1 MKATLTS
8 TEEKQLAAQRELIE
22 NFQHI
27 KGLKAGDVLRY
38 SKAGNYRFPKKG
50 ELVVVYSVLPEIQRE
65 DHGGKIRENDFT
77 LLVTDPEDGEIMH
90 FSFDSRYFEKV
101 EVE

>member
-8 TEEKQLAAQRELIE
+8 TEEKQLAAQRELVE

-38 SKAGNYRFPKKG
+38 SKAGNYRFPEQG
-50 ELVVVYSVLPEIQRE
+50 GWSLYIQCFLKFRE
-65 DHGGKIRENDFT
+65 KTTVEKFVKTILLCWLLIRK
-77 LLVTDPEDGEIMH
+77 MAK
-90 FSFDSRYFEKV
+90 S
-101 EVE
+101 

>member
-8 TEEKQLAAQRELIE
+8 TEEKQLAAQRELVE

-38 SKAGNYRFPKKG
+38 SKAGNYRFPEQG

-65 DHGGKIRENDFT
+65 DHGGKIHENDFT
-77 LLVTDPEDGEIMH
+77 LLVIDPKDGEIMH

-101 EVE
+101 EVK

>member
-8 TEEKQLAAQRELIE
+8 TEEKQLAAQRELVE

-38 SKAGNYRFPKKG
+38 SKAGNYRYPEQG
-50 ELVVVYSVLPEIQRE
+50 GLVVVYSVLPKLQRE
-65 DHGGKIRENDFT
+65 DHGGRIRENDFT
-77 LLVTDPEDGEIMH
+77 LLVTDPKDGEIMH
-90 FSFDSRYFEKV
+90 FSLDSRYFERV
-101 EVE
+101 EVK

>member
-8 TEEKQLAAQRELIE
+8 TEEKQLAAQRELVE

-38 SKAGNYRFPKKG
+38 SKAGNYRFPEQG

-65 DHGGKIRENDFT
+65 DHGGRIRENDFT
-77 LLVTDPEDGEIMH
+77 LLISDSDGGIMQ

-101 EVE
+101 EVK

>member
-8 TEEKQLAAQRELIE
+8 TEEKQLAAQRELVE

-38 SKAGNYRFPKKG
+38 SKAGNYRYPKQG
-50 ELVVVYSVLPEIQRE
+50 GLVVVYSVLPEIQRK

-77 LLVTDPEDGEIMH
+77 LLVTDPEDGEIMN

-101 EVE
+101 EVK

>member
-1 MKATLTS
+1 MKATLTIA
-8 TEEKQLAAQRELIE
+8 EEKQLAAQRELVE

-38 SKAGNYRFPKKG
+38 SKAGNYRFPEQG
-50 ELVVVYSVLPEIQRE
+50 ELVIVYSVLPEIQRE
-65 DHGGKIRENDFT
+65 DHGEKIRENDFT
-77 LLVTDPEDGEIMH
+77 LLVTDPKDGEIMN

-101 EVE
+101 EVK

>member
-8 TEEKQLAAQRELIE
+8 TEEKQLAAQRELVE

-38 SKAGNYRFPKKG
+38 SKAGNYRFPEKG
-50 ELVVVYSVLPEIQRE
+50 GVGRCV
-65 DHGGKIRENDFT
+65 
-77 LLVTDPEDGEIMH
+77 
-90 FSFDSRYFEKV
+90 FSAS
-101 EVE
+101 

>member
-8 TEEKQLAAQRELIE
+8 TEEKQLAAQRELVE

-38 SKAGNYRFPKKG
+38 SKAGNYRFPEKG
-50 ELVVVYSVLPEIQRE
+50 ELVVVYSVLPEIQRG
-65 DHGGKIRENDFT
+65 DHGGKICENDFT
-77 LLVTDPEDGEIMH
+77 LLVTDPEDGEIMN

-101 EVE
+101 EVK

>member
-1 MKATLTS
+1 MKATLTIA
-8 TEEKQLAAQRELIE
+8 EEKQLAAQRELVE

-38 SKAGNYRFPKKG
+38 SKAGNYCFPEQG

-65 DHGGKIRENDFT
+65 DYSGKIRENDFT
-77 LLVTDPEDGEIMH
+77 LLVTDPKDGEIMN

-101 EVE
+101 EVK

>member
-8 TEEKQLAAQRELIE
+8 TEEKQLAAQRELVE

-38 SKAGNYRFPKKG
+38 SKAGNYRFPEKG
-50 ELVVVYSVLPEIQRE
+50 GLVVVYSVLPEIQRE
-65 DHGGKIRENDFT
+65 DHGGRIRENDFT
-77 LLVTDPEDGEIMH
+77 LLITDPEDGEIMN

-101 EVE
+101 EVK

>member
-8 TEEKQLAAQRELIE
+8 TEEKQLAAQRELVE

-38 SKAGNYRFPKKG
+38 TKKGNYRFPKQG
-50 ELVVVYSVLPEIQRE
+50 ELVVVYSVFPEIEKE
-65 DHGGKIRENDFT
+65 DRSELRENDFT
-77 LLVTDPEDGEIMH
+77 LLIKDPDDGIIMQ
-90 FSFDSRYFEKV
+90 FAFDSRFFDRV
-101 EVE
+101 EVK

>member
-8 TEEKQLAAQRELIE
+8 TEEKQLAAQRELVE

-38 SKAGNYRFPKKG
+38 SKAGNYRFPEKG
-50 ELVVVYSVLPEIQRE
+50 GLVVVYSVLPEIQRE
-65 DHGGKIRENDFT
+65 NIGGKIRENDFT
-77 LLVTDPEDGEIMH
+77 LLVTDPKDGEIMP

-101 EVE
+101 EVK

>member
-8 TEEKQLAAQRELIE
+8 TEEKQLAAQRELVE

-38 SKAGNYRFPKKG
+38 TKM
-50 ELVVVYSVLPEIQRE
+50 EITVFLS
-65 DHGGKIRENDFT
+65 RENW
-77 LLVTDPEDGEIMH
+77 
-90 FSFDSRYFEKV
+90 
-101 EVE
+101 

>member
-8 TEEKQLAAQRELIE
+8 TEEKQLAAQRELVE

-38 SKAGNYRFPKKG
+38 SKVGNYRFPEQG
-50 ELVVVYSVLPEIQRE
+50 GLVVVYSVLPEIQRE

-77 LLVTDPEDGEIMH
+77 LLVTDPKDGEIMH

-101 EVE
+101 EVK

>member
-1 MKATLTS
+1 MKATLTR
-8 TEEKQLAAQRELIE
+8 TEEKQLAAQRELVE

-38 SKAGNYRFPKKG
+38 SKVGNYRFPEQG

-65 DHGGKIRENDFT
+65 DRGGKILENDFT
-77 LLVTDPEDGEIMH
+77 LLATDSENGEIMN
-90 FSFDSRYFEKV
+90 FPFDSRYFEKV
-101 EVE
+101 EVK

>member
-8 TEEKQLAAQRELIE
+8 TEEKQLAAQRELVE

-27 KGLKAGDVLRY
+27 KRLKVGDVLRY
-38 SKAGNYRFPKKG
+38 SKGGNYRFPKQG
-50 ELVVVYSVLPEIQRE
+50 ELVVVYSVLPKIQRE

-77 LLVTDPEDGEIMH
+77 LLVTDPEDGEIMN
-90 FSFDSRYFEKV
+90 FPFDSRYFEKV
-101 EVE
+101 EVK

>member
-8 TEEKQLAAQRELIE
+8 TEEKQLAAQRELVE

-38 SKAGNYRFPKKG
+38 SKVGNYHFPEQG
-50 ELVVVYSVLPEIQRE
+50 AGRCV
-65 DHGGKIRENDFT
+65 
-77 LLVTDPEDGEIMH
+77 
-90 FSFDSRYFEKV
+90 FSAS
-101 EVE
+101 

>member
-1 MKATLTS
+1 MKATLTR
-8 TEEKQLAAQRELIE
+8 TEEKQLAAQRELVE

-38 SKAGNYRFPKKG
+38 SRVGNYHLPKQG
-50 ELVVVYSVLPEIQRE
+50 GLVVVYSVLPEIQIENLSGR
-65 DHGGKIRENDFT
+65 IRENDFT
-77 LLVTDPEDGEIMH
+77 LLVVDPKDGEIMH

-101 EVE
+101 EEK

>member
-8 TEEKQLAAQRELIE
+8 TEEKQLAAQRELVE

-38 SKAGNYRFPKKG
+38 TKNGNYRFPKQG
-50 ELVVVYSVLPEIQRE
+50 ELVVVYSVFPKIEKE
-65 DHGGKIRENDFT
+65 DRPKIRENDFT
-77 LLVTDPEDGEIMH
+77 LLIKDPDDGEIMQ
-90 FSFDSRYFEKV
+90 FAFDSRFFDRVDVK
-101 EVE
+101 

>member
-8 TEEKQLAAQRELIE
+8 TEEKQLAAQRELVE

-38 SKAGNYRFPKKG
+38 SKAGNYRFP
-50 ELVVVYSVLPEIQRE
+50 EQ
-65 DHGGKIRENDFT
+65 GGAGCC
-77 LLVTDPEDGEIMH
+77 V
-90 FSFDSRYFEKV
+90 FSAS
-101 EVE
+101 

>member
-8 TEEKQLAAQRELIE
+8 TEEKQLAAQRELVE

-38 SKAGNYRFPKKG
+38 SKAGDYRYPEQG
-50 ELVVVYSVLPEIQRE
+50 GLVVVYSVLPELQRE
-65 DHGGKIRENDFT
+65 DYGGKIRENDFT
-77 LLVTDPEDGEIMH
+77 LLVSEPKDGEIMH
-90 FSFDSRYFEKV
+90 FSLDSRYFERV
-101 EVE
+101 EVK

>member
-1 MKATLTS
+1 MKATLTN
-8 TEEKQLAAQRELIE
+8 TEEKQLAAQRELVE

-38 SKAGNYRFPKKG
+38 SKVGNYRFPEQG
-50 ELVVVYSVLPEIQRE
+50 GLVVVYSVLPEIQIE
-65 DHGGKIRENDFT
+65 NIGGKIRENDFT
-77 LLVTDPEDGEIMH
+77 LLVTDPKDGEIMH

-101 EVE
+101 EVK

>member
-8 TEEKQLAAQRELIE
+8 TEEKQLAAQRELVE

-38 SKAGNYRFPKKG
+38 TKNGNYRFPKQG
-50 ELVVVYSVLPEIQRE
+50 ELVVVYSVLPEIEKENRL
-65 DHGGKIRENDFT
+65 KLRENDFT
-77 LLVTDPEDGEIMH
+77 LLIKDPDGGEIMQ
-90 FSFDSRYFEKV
+90 FVFDSRFFDRV
-101 EVE
+101 EVK

>member
-8 TEEKQLAAQRELIE
+8 TEEKQLAAQRELVE

-38 SKAGNYRFPKKG
+38 SKAGNYRFPERG
-50 ELVVVYSVLPEIQRE
+50 GLVVVYSVLPEIQRE
-65 DHGGKIRENDFT
+65 DYGGKIRENDFT
-77 LLVTDPEDGEIMH
+77 LLVTDPKNGEIMN

-101 EVE
+101 EVK